1 MSNEKEKRENYA
13 HTVRERI
20 LNNDSI
26 DYNVKD
32 VLMEMF
38 EDLDQGLIR
47 LAEVREQVK
56 DIQKALKDPD
66 AHKMT

>member
-38 EDLDQGLIR
+38 EDLNDGLIG
-47 LAEVREQVK
+47 LAEIEDQVR

-66 AHKMT
+66 THKMT